1 MEETH
6 QYRATFGSSYK
17 FVGSQPVF
25 RFDAAD
31 NITKCWRTDPV
42 ASIVLNTTEGLA
54 ENKVE
59 GFPVLQ
65 IEKGDRKLWHDY
77 SVLVSQIPLDKDAF
91 DYWTQLAKV
100 SQSLGG
106 LFDPIPF
113 SVRGNIH
120 GVTNPDEKV
129 LGYFSGGEVSSARLR
144 VKSDLLPD
152 GYILFPTGPCE
163 ENYIDVS
170 KVGTIAGQGV
180 NLTRANYLF
189 IVIIGYFYS
198 TPACT
203 DCRLE
208 GGKNF
213 PPPFMD

>member
-1 MEETH
+1 ML
-6 QYRATFGSSYK
+6 
-17 FVGSQPVF
+17 F
-25 RFDAAD
+25 R
-31 NITKCWRTDPV
+31 
-42 ASIVLNTTEGLA
+42 S
-54 ENKVE
+54 
-59 GFPVLQ
+59 
-65 IEKGDRKLWHDY
+65 
-77 SVLVSQIPLDKDAF
+77 
-91 DYWTQLAKV
+91 
-100 SQSLGG
+100 
-106 LFDPIPF
+106 
-113 SVRGNIH
+113 